1 MTPITYTIPE
11 AAKMEHPYYKID
23 EVSQMYGISKS
34 QIIRYAISGRLN
46 IYILTA
52 KFKIFWVP
60 HKIKHNL
67 TYESFRDLD
76 EYDAYLDYVK
86 GEIVKYEEHILLEDA
101 VVDEGEYIQLSK
113 KCLSRYEAGDLD
125 AKVSIDYAVANDDH
139 LVHYYVLSLKNE
151 NWEISA
157 LQDCELII
165 LTNDLSDFQDLVF
178 RKNNITTDG
187 EDVSKDDLDIT
198 TEAVDVLKD
207 DLDITTEAVDISKDD
222 LDITTDGEDF
232 QLLQL
237 NPATDLSGDIA
248 VIQTRKKLIPLQRAT
263 NDGLMLIHRMCAYY
277 NVKYLDQLQ
286 ALTAWGKIVTNEYQD
301 DLIVSVDKNNIYL
314 KTMKMDRGDF
324 LEKYRKRFR

>member
-1 MTPITYTIPE
+1 MD
-11 AAKMEHPYYKID
+11 HLYYKID
-23 EVSQMYGISKS
+23 EVSEMFRISKS
-34 QIIRYAISGRLN
+34 KIIRYAISGRLN

-207 DLDITTEAVDISKDD
+207 DLDITTE
-222 LDITTDGEDF
+222 GEDF

-263 NDGLMLIHRMCAYY
+263 NDGLMLIHSMCAYY

-286 ALTAWGKIVTNEYQD
+286 ALTAWGRIVTKEYQD
-301 DLIVSVDKNNIYL
+301 ELIVSVDKNHIHL
-314 KTMKMDRGDF
+314 KTMRMDRSDF
-324 LEKYRKRFR
+324 LE

>member
-1 MTPITYTIPE
+1 MD
-11 AAKMEHPYYKID
+11 HLYYKID
-23 EVSQMYGISKS
+23 EVSEMFRISKS
-34 QIIRYAISGRLN
+34 KIIRYAISGRLN

-165 LTNDLSDFQDLVF
+165 LSDDLKFFQDLVYS
-178 RKNNITTDG
+178 KNN
-187 EDVSKDDLDIT
+187 IT
-198 TEAVDVLKD
+198 TEAVDD
-207 DLDITTEAVDISKDD
+207 SKDD

-263 NDGLMLIHRMCAYY
+263 NDGLMLIHSMCAYY

-286 ALTAWGKIVTNEYQD
+286 ALTAWGRIVTKEYQD
-301 DLIVSVDKNNIYL
+301 ELIVSVDKNHIHL
-314 KTMKMDRGDF
+314 KTMRMDRSDF

>member
-1 MTPITYTIPE
+1 MD
-11 AAKMEHPYYKID
+11 HLYYKID
-23 EVSQMYGISKS
+23 EVSEMFRISKS
-34 QIIRYAISGRLN
+34 KIIRYAISGRLN

-165 LTNDLSDFQDLVF
+165 LTNDLRDFQNLVF
-178 RKNNITTDG
+178 RKKN
-187 EDVSKDDLDIT
+187 IT
-198 TEAVDVLKD
+198 TEAVDV
-207 DLDITTEAVDISKDD
+207 SKDD

-248 VIQTRKKLIPLQRAT
+248 VVETRKKLIPLQRAT
-263 NDGLMLIHRMCAYY
+263 NDNLLLRHNRQ
-277 NVKYLDQLQ
+277 KLL
-286 ALTAWGKIVTNEYQD
+286 L
-301 DLIVSVDKNNIYL
+301 
-314 KTMKMDRGDF
+314 
-324 LEKYRKRFR
+324 

>member
-178 RKNNITTDG
+178 RKNNITT
-187 EDVSKDDLDIT
+187 
-198 TEAVDVLKD
+198 EAVDVSKD

>member
-1 MTPITYTIPE
+1 
-11 AAKMEHPYYKID
+11 MEHPYYKID
-23 EVSQMYGISKS
+23 EVSLMYGISKS
-34 QIIRYAISGRLN
+34 KIIRYAISGRLN

-113 KCLSRYEAGDLD
+113 KCLSRYEAGDFD

-165 LTNDLSDFQDLVF
+165 LSDDLKIFQHLVYS
-178 RKNNITTDG
+178 KNN
-187 EDVSKDDLDIT
+187 IT
-198 TEAVDVLKD
+198 TEAVDD
-207 DLDITTEAVDISKDD
+207 SKDD

-248 VIQTRKKLIPLQRAT
+248 VVETRKKLIPLQRAT
-263 NDGLMLIHRMCAYY
+263 NDGLMLIHSMCAYY

-286 ALTAWGKIVTNEYQD
+286 ALTAWGRIVTKEYQD
-301 DLIVSVDKNNIYL
+301 ELIVSVDKNHIHL

-324 LEKYRKRFR
+324 LEKYRKRFS

>member
-1 MTPITYTIPE
+1 
-11 AAKMEHPYYKID
+11 MEHPYYKID

-34 QIIRYAISGRLN
+34 KIIRYAISGRLN

-113 KCLSRYEAGDLD
+113 KCLSRYEAGDFD

-165 LTNDLSDFQDLVF
+165 LSDDLKIFQHLVYS
-178 RKNNITTDG
+178 KNN
-187 EDVSKDDLDIT
+187 IT
-198 TEAVDVLKD
+198 TEAVDD
-207 DLDITTEAVDISKDD
+207 SKDD

-248 VIQTRKKLIPLQRAT
+248 VVETRKKLIPLQRAT
-263 NDGLMLIHRMCAYY
+263 NDGLMLIHSMCAYY

-286 ALTAWGKIVTNEYQD
+286 ALTAWGRIVTKEYQD
-301 DLIVSVDKNNIYL
+301 ELIVSVDKNHIHL
-314 KTMKMDRGDF
+314 KTMRMDRSDF

>member
-1 MTPITYTIPE
+1 
-11 AAKMEHPYYKID
+11 MEHPYYKID

-34 QIIRYAISGRLN
+34 QIIFYAISGRLN

-113 KCLSRYEAGDLD
+113 KCLSRYEAGDFD

-165 LTNDLSDFQDLVF
+165 LSDDLKFFQDLVYS
-178 RKNNITTDG
+178 KNN
-187 EDVSKDDLDIT
+187 IT
-198 TEAVDVLKD
+198 TEAVDD
-207 DLDITTEAVDISKDD
+207 SKDD

-248 VIQTRKKLIPLQRAT
+248 VVETRKKLIPLQRAT
-263 NDGLMLIHRMCAYY
+263 NDNLLLRHNRQ
-277 NVKYLDQLQ
+277 KLL
-286 ALTAWGKIVTNEYQD
+286 L
-301 DLIVSVDKNNIYL
+301 
-314 KTMKMDRGDF
+314 
-324 LEKYRKRFR
+324 

>member
-1 MTPITYTIPE
+1 MD
-11 AAKMEHPYYKID
+11 HLYYKID
-23 EVSQMYGISKS
+23 EVSEMFRISKS
-34 QIIRYAISGRLN
+34 KIIRYAISGRLN

-113 KCLSRYEAGDLD
+113 KCLSRYEAGDFD

-165 LTNDLSDFQDLVF
+165 LSDDLKYFQDLVYS
-178 RKNNITTDG
+178 KNN
-187 EDVSKDDLDIT
+187 IT
-198 TEAVDVLKD
+198 TEAVDD
-207 DLDITTEAVDISKDD
+207 SKDD

-248 VIQTRKKLIPLQRAT
+248 VVETRKKLIPLQRAT
-263 NDGLMLIHRMCAYY
+263 NDGLMLIHSMCAYY

-286 ALTAWGKIVTNEYQD
+286 ALTAWGRIVTKEYQD
-301 DLIVSVDKNNIYL
+301 ELIVSVDKNHIHL

-324 LEKYRKRFR
+324 LEKYRKRFS

>member
-113 KCLSRYEAGDLD
+113 KCLSRYEAGDFD

-198 TEAVDVLKD
+198 TEAVDVL
-207 DLDITTEAVDISKDD
+207 KDD

>member
-1 MTPITYTIPE
+1 
-11 AAKMEHPYYKID
+11 MEHPYYKID

-34 QIIRYAISGRLN
+34 QIIFYAISGRLN

-113 KCLSRYEAGDLD
+113 KCLSRYEAGDFD

-165 LTNDLSDFQDLVF
+165 LSDDLKFFQDLVYS
-178 RKNNITTDG
+178 KNN
-187 EDVSKDDLDIT
+187 IT
-198 TEAVDVLKD
+198 TEAVDD
-207 DLDITTEAVDISKDD
+207 SKDD

-248 VIQTRKKLIPLQRAT
+248 VVETRKKLIPLQRAT
-263 NDGLMLIHRMCAYY
+263 NDGLMLIHSMCAYY

-286 ALTAWGKIVTNEYQD
+286 ALTAWGRIVTKEYQD
-301 DLIVSVDKNNIYL
+301 ELIVSVDKNHIHL
-314 KTMKMDRGDF
+314 KTMRMDRSDF

>member
-1 MTPITYTIPE
+1 MG
-11 AAKMEHPYYKID
+11 HLYYKID
-23 EVSQMYGISKS
+23 EVSEMFRISKS
-34 QIIRYAISGRLN
+34 KIIRYAISGRLN

-165 LTNDLSDFQDLVF
+165 LSDDLKFFQDLVYS
-178 RKNNITTDG
+178 KNN
-187 EDVSKDDLDIT
+187 IT
-198 TEAVDVLKD
+198 TEAVDD
-207 DLDITTEAVDISKDD
+207 SKDD

-248 VIQTRKKLIPLQRAT
+248 VVETRKKLIPLQRAT
-263 NDGLMLIHRMCAYY
+263 NDGLMLIHSMCAYY

-286 ALTAWGKIVTNEYQD
+286 ALTAWGRIVTKEYQD
-301 DLIVSVDKNNIYL
+301 ELIVSVDKNHIHL
-314 KTMKMDRGDF
+314 KTMRMDRSDF

>member
-1 MTPITYTIPE
+1 
-11 AAKMEHPYYKID
+11 
-23 EVSQMYGISKS
+23 
-34 QIIRYAISGRLN
+34 LN

-76 EYDAYLDYVK
+76 EYDSYIDYVK

-125 AKVSIDYAVANDDH
+125 AKVSIDYAVANDEH

-165 LTNDLSDFQDLVF
+165 LSDDLKIFQHLVY
-178 RKNNITTDG
+178 RKNNITT
-187 EDVSKDDLDIT
+187 
-198 TEAVDVLKD
+198 EAVDD
-207 DLDITTEAVDISKDD
+207 SKDD

-237 NPATDLSGDIA
+237 NPATDLSGDRA
-248 VIQTRKKLIPLQRAT
+248 VVETRKKLIPLQRVT
-263 NDGLMLIHRMCAYY
+263 NEGLMLIHNMCSYY

-286 ALTAWGKIVTNEYQD
+286 GLTAWGKILRNEYQD

-314 KTMKMDRGDF
+314 KTMKMDRGT
-324 LEKYRKRFR
+324 